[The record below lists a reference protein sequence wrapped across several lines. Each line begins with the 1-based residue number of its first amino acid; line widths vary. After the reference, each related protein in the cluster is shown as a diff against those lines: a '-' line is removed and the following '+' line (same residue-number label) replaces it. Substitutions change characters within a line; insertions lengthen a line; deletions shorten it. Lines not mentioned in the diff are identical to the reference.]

1 VSTQAHKLALIT
13 VTHLLQEKTNAIWDC
28 NFAYL
33 LFNRVVKQLISL
45 IMLITRLIFFKSCIN
60 CSFNAHFI
68 CNIFQFVCVP
78 SAGRRGR
85 PTGWTL

>member
-1 VSTQAHKLALIT
+1 MSTQAHKLALIT

-45 IMLITRLIFFKSCIN
+45 IMLITRLIFLNRALTAVLMHILFVT
-60 CSFNAHFI
+60 SFNL
-68 CNIFQFVCVP
+68 FVFHLQVDEVDP
-78 SAGRRGR
+78 LVER
-85 PTGWTL
+85 